1 MLMKKSVNGVPPP
14 SVVLASPGAE
24 RSEAERSDAERSVA
38 PGEAKTMPDPEVV
51 VRAKRRQYSA
61 EYKKRILA
69 EADSAKAPGAM
80 GAMLRREGLYSS
92 HLTHWRQQRDR
103 GLAPRQRGPQSKRD
117 PLFDEVRKLKQENG
131 HLTQRLARAEII
143 IDVQKKSLVAVG
155 DSSGDG
161 RQRREQTMNAAVQAV
176 PALGPVAACEALG
189 VSRAS
194 LHRLRNPPPALAERR
209 GRPSPPRALRSRSA
223 PSCSGTCTRS
233 AFKTVPRPRST
244 ARCWT
249 KASTAARSAPYT
261 PSWRRKGRAA
271 NAATN
276 SSILPTKNRSCWPPL
291 PISSGVGT
299 SPSCWAPPSGPT
311 STSM

>member
-38 PGEAKTMPDPEVV
+38 PGEAKTMPDPGVA

-80 GAMLRREGLYSS
+80 GARLRREGLYSS
-92 HLTHWRQQRDR
+92 HLPRGDKQRDR

-143 IDVQKKSLVAVG
+143 IDVQKKVSLLLGIPLATV
-155 DSSGDG
+155 DSDESK
-161 RQRREQTMNAAVQAV
+161 
-176 PALGPVAACEALG
+176 L
-189 VSRAS
+189 
-194 LHRLRNPPPALAERR
+194 
-209 GRPSPPRALRSRSA
+209 
-223 PSCSGTCTRS
+223 
-233 AFKTVPRPRST
+233 
-244 ARCWT
+244 
-249 KASTAARSAPYT
+249 
-261 PSWRRKGRAA
+261 
-271 NAATN
+271 
-276 SSILPTKNRSCWPPL
+276 
-291 PISSGVGT
+291 
-299 SPSCWAPPSGPT
+299 
-311 STSM
+311 